1 MMEGYVMLQGLQGP
15 ITALQ
20 PSVLS
25 LLPTKELYNQ
35 VQVICI
41 GMIRLL
47 LLKHKIKMSK
57 RENYTGKQTK

>member
-1 MMEGYVMLQGLQGP
+1 MLQGPRGP
-15 ITALQ
+15 ITARQ

-47 LLKHKIKMSK
+47 LSKHKIKMSK